1 MLTFERVLE
10 IFADYL
16 TADETIEVY
25 ISRHGC
31 VRVEFD
37 QDFHYCSGEVCHT
50 PKELFNLLAD
60 DYRTYLEIELT
71 KGKREVTEDDER
83 RSGCPVQTAS
93 GALEGGTGMKILK
106 CLLMI
111 VTAPV
116 ILVLTLFVW
125 LCMGLIYISGLV
137 LGLLSTV
144 IALLG
149 VAVIITYSPQNGV
162 ILLVIAFLISPMGLP
177 LAAIWLLGKVQDLK
191 FAIQD
196 WVYG

>member
-1 MLTFERVLE
+1 M
-10 IFADYL
+10 
-16 TADETIEVY
+16 
-25 ISRHGC
+25 
-31 VRVEFD
+31 
-37 QDFHYCSGEVCHT
+37 
-50 PKELFNLLAD
+50 
-60 DYRTYLEIELT
+60 
-71 KGKREVTEDDER
+71 
-83 RSGCPVQTAS
+83 QTAS
-93 GALEGGTGMKILK
+93 GALEGETGMKILK

-116 ILVLTLFVW
+116 FLVLTLFVW
-125 LCMGLIYISGLV
+125 LCTGLIYISGLV

-149 VAVIITYSPQNGV
+149 VAVLITYSPQNGA

-196 WVYG
+196 WMYG

>member
-1 MLTFERVLE
+1 
-10 IFADYL
+10 
-16 TADETIEVY
+16 
-25 ISRHGC
+25 
-31 VRVEFD
+31 
-37 QDFHYCSGEVCHT
+37 
-50 PKELFNLLAD
+50 
-60 DYRTYLEIELT
+60 
-71 KGKREVTEDDER
+71 
-83 RSGCPVQTAS
+83 
-93 GALEGGTGMKILK
+93 MKILK

-149 VAVIITYSPQNGV
+149 VAVLITYAPQNGV

-191 FAIQD
+191 YTIQD
-196 WVYG
+196 RVYG